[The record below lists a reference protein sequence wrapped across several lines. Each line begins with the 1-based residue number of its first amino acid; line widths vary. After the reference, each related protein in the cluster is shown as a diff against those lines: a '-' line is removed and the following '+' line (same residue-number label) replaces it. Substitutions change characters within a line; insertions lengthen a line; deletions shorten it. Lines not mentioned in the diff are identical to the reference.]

1 MANAFS
7 KEEKVAFD
15 QVLEGFNDSV
25 VATKMANVYITD
37 QTTMERTGD
46 IIWRPQPYIMTSYDG
61 NDMSANFKDVTQLSV
76 PAVIDSQKVVPY
88 TLTARQLRDQLQEGR
103 LGDGARQKL
112 GSDINVSLT
121 SVAATYGSVF
131 VKRPAA
137 AAGFDDLA
145 QADALFTEQGIPE
158 MARVMGL
165 SPRDYNNMASNLAKP
180 QTSGLQKTA
189 TAFEKAFLGDVAGF
203 DTYKLNYATRL
214 AAAVPGAG
222 VTITNV
228 LPLYYTPVAATLTAG
243 RGWLNVDNRFQTIS
257 ITVGA
262 AGALKVG
269 DSFTIAGINAVHHI
283 TKQDTGQLKTFRIV
297 EIVSGGGTVGANTV
311 KICPPIISNGGG
323 TPAEA
328 QYQNVASTPTNGLTL
343 TFLNTTAGYV
353 NPFWQGGAMEILP
366 GRLAPATE
374 SGLAVMRGT
383 TDDGIELVMTRQ
395 GEINDLSTK
404 YRFDTIYGCNCLN
417 PEMAGVMMFSQT

>member
-131 VKRPAA
+131 VKRAA
-137 AAGFDDLA
+137 AATGFDDVA
-145 QADALFTEQGIPE
+145 QADALFTEQGIPN

-165 SPRDYNNMASNLAKP
+165 SPRDYNNMASALAKP
-180 QTSGLQKTA
+180 QTSGLDKTA
-189 TAFEKAFLGDVAGF
+189 TAFERAFLGDVAGF

-269 DSFTIAGINAVHHI
+269 DAFTIAGINAVHHI

-323 TPAEA
+323 TPAEV
-328 QYQNVASTPTNGLTL
+328 QYQNVASTPTNGLAL
-343 TFLNTTAGYV
+343 TFLNTTAAYV
-353 NPFWQGGAMEILP
+353 NPFWQGDAMEILP

-417 PEMAGVMMFSQT
+417 PEMAGVMMFSQS

>member
-15 QVLEGFNDSV
+15 QVLEGFNDAV
-25 VATKMANVYITD
+25 VATKMAKVYRTD

-46 IIWRPQPYIMTSYDG
+46 IIWRPQPYIMTSYTG

-76 PAVIDSQKVVPY
+76 PAVIDSQYTVPY
-88 TLTARQLRDQLQEGR
+88 ALTAKQLRDQLQEGR

-112 GSDINVSLT
+112 ASDINISLT

-131 VKRPAA
+131 IKRPTAA
-137 AAGFDDLA
+137 TGFDDIA
-145 QADALFTEQGIPE
+145 VADAVFTEQGIPYE
-158 MARVMGL
+158 DRVMGL
-165 SPRDYNNMASNLAKP
+165 SPRDYNNMAGNLAKP

-189 TAFEKAFLGDVAGF
+189 TAYERAFLGDVAGF

-222 VTITNV
+222 VTIENT
-228 LPLYYTPVAATLTAG
+228 LPLYYTPVAATQTAG
-243 RGWLNVDNRFQTIS
+243 RGWLNVDNRFQTIA

-262 AGALKVG
+262 GGALKVG
-269 DSFTIAGINAVHHI
+269 DTFTLAGVNAVHHI

-297 EIVSGGGTVGANTV
+297 EIVSGGGTAGAGTV
-311 KICPPIISNGGG
+311 KITPPIISGTGD
-323 TPAEA
+323 TPAEI
-328 QYQNVASTPTNGLTL
+328 QYQNVTAAPADGATM

-353 NPFWQGGAMEILP
+353 NPFWQGDAMEILP
-366 GRLAPATE
+366 GRLAPATN

-395 GEINDLSTK
+395 GEINDLATK
-404 YRFDTIYGCNCLN
+404 YRFDALWGANCLN
-417 PEMAGVMMFSQT
+417 PEMAGVMMFSQA